1 MKLAYVRTSKH
12 DMPTTI
18 ARLTEA
24 GSGNGWQL
32 QKGVALPSGGMMY
45 QVCKPDWVES
55 IVRKNPQLIG
65 LLPCSIAVFE
75 RDDKV
80 IVAAGNA
87 GLIGEVSND
96 PRMQELSAEG
106 EIALRGLVN
115 TAADVGDPK
124 PVGVKLYSTHSCP
137 YCRMEK
143 AWLDSKKVDHSVVYV
158 DDDEKEAHR
167 LVERTGQMGVPVT
180 EIEYD
185 SGEPEF
191 IVGFDKKRLESIL
204 VTTQPPN

>member
-12 DMPTTI
+12 DKDTTI

-24 GSGNGWQL
+24 ATAAGWPL
-32 QKGVALPSGGMMY
+32 QKGVSLPAGGVMY
-45 QVCKPDWVES
+45 QVCKPDWVEAILS
-55 IVRKNPQLIG
+55 KNPQLIG
-65 LLPCSIAVFE
+65 LLPCSLAVFE
-75 RDDKV
+75 HDGKV
-80 IVAAGNA
+80 LVAAGNA
-87 GLIGEVSND
+87 ELIGEVSAD
-96 PRMQELSAEG
+96 PQLKELASAG
-106 EIALRGLVN
+106 DVALRGLVN

-124 PVGVKLYSTHSCP
+124 LVGVKLYSTHSCP

-143 AWLDSKKVDHSVVYV
+143 AWLDSNKVAHSVVYV

-185 SGEPEF
+185 AGEPEF
-191 IVGFDKKRLESIL
+191 IVGFDKKRLEGLL
-204 VTTQPPN
+204 VRN